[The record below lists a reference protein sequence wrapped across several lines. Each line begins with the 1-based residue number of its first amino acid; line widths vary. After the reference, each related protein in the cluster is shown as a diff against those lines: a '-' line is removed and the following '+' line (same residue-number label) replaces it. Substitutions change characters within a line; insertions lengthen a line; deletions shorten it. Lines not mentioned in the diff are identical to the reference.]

1 MALGATDQH
10 SQVQLH
16 MEGPLDKTVTVL
28 AADPL
33 PRALPIPHAYP
44 ALEGRRYL
52 GGPPLGDLLRAE
64 HAATATALA
73 SHGRMNM
80 TIRLPRI
87 DAHAVGQLIMA
98 LQIATIYAGALYRV
112 NPLDQPGVELGKV
125 LTYGLLGR
133 EGYAPPEAAEPDP
146 RWIVR

>member
-1 MALGATDQH
+1 
-10 SQVQLH
+10 
-16 MEGPLDKTVTVL
+16 PFDKTVTFL
-28 AADPL
+28 AADQF
-33 PRALPIPHAYP
+33 PRDLPIPHAYP
-44 ALEGRRYL
+44 ELEELRYL
-52 GGPPLGDLLRAE
+52 GGHSLGDLLRAE
-64 HAATATALA
+64 HAATAAALA

-112 NPLDQPGVELGKV
+112 DPLDQPGVELGKA

-133 EGYAPPEAAEPDP
+133 EGYAPPAAAQPDP
-146 RWIVR
+146 RWVAR